1 MLRWLTHF
9 LKENHEKWEKER
21 IERYVESR
29 KKVEEW
35 EKAKRFE
42 KIAILKRKWSEE
54 KVEGGKNAVVG
65 SPLKENNTWQTWRER
80 KEPKSPFIQ
89 GSDQKNSKNDVPL
102 PENGP
107 LPLPPLK
114 MRPPP

>member
-29 KKVEEW
+29 KKIEEW

-42 KIAILKRKWSEE
+42 KITILKRKWSEE
-54 KVEGGKNAVVG
+54 KVVEG
-65 SPLKENNTWQTWRER
+65 E
-80 KEPKSPFIQ
+80 
-89 GSDQKNSKNDVPL
+89 
-102 PENGP
+102 
-107 LPLPPLK
+107 K
-114 MRPPP
+114 ML